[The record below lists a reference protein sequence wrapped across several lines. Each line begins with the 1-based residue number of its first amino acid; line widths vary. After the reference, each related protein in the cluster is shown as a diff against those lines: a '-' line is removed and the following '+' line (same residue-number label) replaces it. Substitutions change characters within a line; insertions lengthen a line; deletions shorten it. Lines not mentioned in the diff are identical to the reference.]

1 MTAYNDQAEATPPS
15 TRTRRQGD
23 GPIGL
28 GELLAPLRR
37 EWKRWL
43 GISLLVGAL
52 AVAGSFLMKP
62 EFTSTVSFLPPQQ
75 QQNGAAAALASLGSL
90 AGLSG
95 GSKNPADQ
103 YIGLL
108 QSVTVGDRLI
118 DQFHL
123 LDVYDEQFY
132 VKARKELAN
141 RTDILLGKKDGII
154 SVAVTD
160 IDRVRAANMANEYVE
175 ELRRMTSTLAV
186 TEAQQRRSFFEKQM
200 QSVKVKLIAAQTAL
214 QQSGINSGD
223 IQTAPQAAAEQY
235 AKLRA
240 QATAADIQMQTLRTT
255 LAESTAEVRQ
265 QATLVQALH
274 AKLAQLEESSKTDS
288 NAPDYVTK
296 YREFK
301 YQEALFDIMS
311 KQYEL
316 ARVDES
322 REGALIQVVDVAKP
336 AELKSKPKRAFI
348 GLAGALAAAIAM
360 AAWLITRDRRK
371 LNPST

>member
-1 MTAYNDQAEATPPS
+1 MTTEYIPAQAPHPS
-15 TRTRRQGD
+15 AHASQQ
-23 GPIGL
+23 GPIEL

-37 EWKRWL
+37 EWKLWL
-43 GISLLVGAL
+43 GTSVLVGAL
-52 AVAGSFLMKP
+52 GVAGSYLIKP
-62 EFTSTVSFLPPQQ
+62 EFTSTTSFLPPQQ

-95 GSKNPADQ
+95 GTKSPADQ
-103 YIGLL
+103 YIVLM
-108 QSVTVGDRLI
+108 QRVTIGDRLV

-123 LDVYDEQFY
+123 LTVYDEKFR

-141 RTDILLGKKDGII
+141 RTEITLGKKDGII
-154 SVAVTD
+154 DVAVTD
-160 IDRVRAANMANEYVE
+160 TDPQRAAAIANQYVE

-186 TEAQQRRSFFEKQM
+186 TEAQQRRMFFERQM
-200 QSVKVKLIAAQTAL
+200 QDVKAKLTAAQTVL
-214 QQSGINSGD
+214 QASGINSGD

-255 LAESTAEVRQ
+255 LAESAAEVRQ
-265 QATLVQALH
+265 QAVLSQALH
-274 AKLAQLEESSKTDS
+274 AKLAQLEESTKVDAST
-288 NAPDYVTK
+288 PDYVTK

-348 GLAGALAAAIAM
+348 GIAAAFACAM
-360 AAWLITRDRRK
+360 VMAVWLIVRDRRRQAR
-371 LNPST
+371 PA